1 MRAIELRGMRSEV
14 DPVGGEFESGDLCDV
29 RSEDEREK
37 TSAAV
42 GVFEVLWR
50 WRQRA

>member
-1 MRAIELRGMRSEV
+1 MRGEV
-14 DPVGGEFESGDLCDV
+14 DPGGGVFESGDLGDV

-42 GVFEVLWR
+42 GVFEVLWQ